1 VLGRRLL
8 TLAVLLAVGL
18 PAAALAATISGTN
31 RADHLRGTPKADSLF
46 GRGGNDLI
54 AGLAE
59 NDLLD
64 GGPGRDTLLGGT
76 GADRIAASYDGARD
90 VVRCGPG
97 RDLVDADPVDRVG
110 SDCEVVARRLSRD
123 AFRNSDSQH
132 ETEAEPASFAYGR
145 TIVAAF
151 QSGRFTNGGA
161 SSIGFAT
168 SSDLGQTWRSGFL
181 PGLTGLSRPAGSA
194 ERASDPTV
202 VYDAE
207 QGVWLIA
214 ALTLAADQWQLLVSR
229 STDGLSWSLPVAAAV
244 SAAGTLD
251 KGWLACDNW
260 PSSPLRGRCYLSY
273 LDVASNQIATRA
285 STDGGLTWSPPASP
299 PAPSPIDV
307 NGAQPLVRPDGTLV
321 VVYAT
326 FSNRR
331 FEETD
336 VLAIRSMDGGASF
349 SDPARVADLQS
360 GEVVDLRSPPLPSA
374 SVDGG
379 GRLYV
384 VWEDCRFA
392 GTCSRNDLVLASSDD
407 GITWSAPVRVPTTGA
422 TSTTDSLVPGFA
434 ADPTAAGGTAR
445 LALVYYTHPVDCNA
459 RPTCAGVD
467 ALTISSADGGAT
479 WSRPQ
484 RLDAEPMKLSWIAAD
499 AEEGHMLGDYETVSF
514 VGGRAVP
521 IFALALGPAGA
532 GRFHQ
537 AIYARTR

>member
-1 VLGRRLL
+1 MRLVAVAASFAVLGSA
-8 TLAVLLAVGL
+8 TAW
-18 PAAALAATISGTN
+18 AATITGTD
-31 RADHLRGTPKADSLF
+31 RADHLRGTAGADSLF
-46 GRGGNDLI
+46 GRGGDDLLE
-54 AGLAE
+54 GLGG

-64 GGPGRDTLLGGT
+64 GGPGRDTLLGGP
-76 GADRIAASYDGARD
+76 GDDRIAASYDGARD
-90 VVRCGPG
+90 IVRCGPG
-97 RDLVDADPVDRVG
+97 KDLVNADLVDRVG
-110 SDCEVVARRLSRD
+110 SDCEVVAHRLSRD
-123 AFRNSDSQH
+123 AFHNSDSQH
-132 ETEAEPASFAYGR
+132 ETEAEPASFAFGQ

-161 SSIGFAT
+161 ASIGFAT
-168 SSDLGQTWRSGFL
+168 SSDRGQTWRSGFL

-207 QGVWLIA
+207 HGVWLIA

-321 VVYAT
+321 VVYAS

-336 VLAIRSMDGGASF
+336 VLAIRSTDGGASF
-349 SDPARVADLQS
+349 SDPARVADLQAS
-360 GEVVDLRSPPLPSA
+360 EVVDLRSPPLPSA

-384 VWEDCRFA
+384 VWEDCRFTSA
-392 GTCSRNDLVLASSDD
+392 CSRNDLVLASSDD

-434 ADPTAAGGTAR
+434 ADPATAGGTPR
-445 LALVYYTHPVDCNA
+445 LALVYYTQPVDCSVQ
-459 RPTCAGVD
+459 PTCAGVD

-514 VGGRAVP
+514 VAGRPVP
-521 IFALALGPAGA
+521 IFALSVAPAA
-532 GRFHQ
+532 PGRFRQ